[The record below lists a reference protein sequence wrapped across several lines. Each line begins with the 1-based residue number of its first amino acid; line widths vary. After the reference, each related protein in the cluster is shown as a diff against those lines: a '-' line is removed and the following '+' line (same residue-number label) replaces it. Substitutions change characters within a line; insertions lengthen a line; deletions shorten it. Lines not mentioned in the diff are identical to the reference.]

1 VREPQKRKTAGSLA
15 LLPIRPVELHHPA
28 FLRVNAQPKPLEA
41 LGHYL
46 IDPLGVAFPA
56 EPHHKIIRIPCEKT
70 VPVHPWSDVRLEP
83 FVQHSVQKDI
93 R

>member
-41 LGHYL
+41 LGQYL
-46 IDPLGVAFPA
+46 IDPLGVAFQA
-56 EPHHKIIRIPCEKT
+56 EPHHKIIRKPY
-70 VPVHPWSDVRLEP
+70 
-83 FVQHSVQKDI
+83 
-93 R
+93 